1 MSSTLYRVSHR
12 QLSDQA
18 SHASVRNC
26 GKVQKKL
33 RERTIREP
41 CMVVSIKL
49 HRALRQQRQPHTLCA
64 QWHERCVLLH
74 NQRTLY
80 GAVRI
85 NARRCHDCALTA
97 SHAQPR
103 HGSRLFIPE
112 PPRHSGTSG
121 VCLCAAFRALATP
134 HLQALRGRAGAGGG
148 RGAVLWYGG
157 ASASQMMHRSRFF
170 KWR

>member
-1 MSSTLYRVSHR
+1 M
-12 QLSDQA
+12 
-18 SHASVRNC
+18 
-26 GKVQKKL
+26 
-33 RERTIREP
+33 RERTEEIAGTYNQRTLHGA
-41 CMVVSIKL
+41 VSIKL
-49 HRALRQQRQPHTLCA
+49 HRALRQQRQPHALCA

-97 SHAQPR
+97 SHVTA
-103 HGSRLFIPE
+103 
-112 PPRHSGTSG
+112 PPRLPPVHPGATPTQWHERC
-121 VCLCAAFRALATP
+121 VTLPAFRALATP
-134 HLQALRGRAGAGGG
+134 HLQALRGAGGG
-148 RGAVLWYGG
+148 RGAVLWYGWYGG